1 MKYKLLCIDIDGT
14 LLNSEHQVTAR
25 TMEAVKRAQAVGV
38 NIAIS
43 TGRIYS
49 DAEYYARLVGAR
61 APVIASNGA
70 FIMGPDGS
78 EILYKSVFG
87 QRLAVKILDTASKYK
102 AVPNFHTPYKVYAG
116 NIPSWLFYHK
126 NIRRG
131 VFSKNLK
138 AQLVLSKKHWE
149 KVLASEQD
157 SILKCELLI
166 KDKAAQQ
173 RIRDELESLG
183 KLEVVNAMGA
193 NLEITYKGV
202 SKGKAA
208 EILASYYNLTA
219 GDIMAIGDSENDLSM
234 IEYAGLG
241 VAMGNA
247 VDRLKEKAD
256 FITDTNDNEGVAK
269 AIDKFILQ
277 GSNRRPA

>member
-14 LLNSEHQVTAR
+14 LLNTKHQVTAR
-25 TMEAVKRAQAVGV
+25 TIEALKRAQAVGV
-38 NIAIS
+38 SIAIS
-43 TGRIYS
+43 TGRIFS
-49 DAEYYARLVGAR
+49 DAEYYAKLVGAR

-70 FIMGPDGS
+70 FIMEPDGS
-78 EILYKSVFG
+78 EILYKSVFD
-87 QRLAVKILDTASKYK
+87 QRLSVKILDTASKYK
-102 AVPNFHTPYKVYAG
+102 AVPNFHTSYKVYAG
-116 NIPSWLFYHK
+116 NISSWLFYHR

-138 AQLVLSKKHWE
+138 AQLILSKKHWK
-149 KVLASEQD
+149 KVLAREWD
-157 SILKCELLI
+157 SILKCELII
-166 KDKAAQQ
+166 KDKASQQ

-183 KLEVVNAMGA
+183 KLEIVNAMGA

-202 SKGKAA
+202 SKGRAA

-219 GDIMAIGDSENDLSM
+219 GEIMAIGDSENDLSM

-241 VAMGNA
+241 IAMGNA

-269 AIDKFILQ
+269 AIDKFILR